1 MRFPIDASRL
11 QFLVVAEAEPL
22 KQYEEGRPR
31 EAWAPRV
38 DANGE
43 VLWRV
48 QLVAFGD
55 GGAQIIKVSVPGD
68 PHVPEGELVRVAG
81 LTANA
86 WEMEGKTGFS
96 FRADTVQL
104 LKPRAAEKA
113 AA

>member
-1 MRFPIDASRL
+1 MRFPIDVSRL

-22 KQYEEGRPR
+22 KQYDEGKPR

-55 GGAQIIKVSVPGD
+55 GGAQIITVSVPGD
-68 PHVPEGELVRVAG
+68 PHASEGELVRVAG

-96 FRADTVQL
+96 FRAEAVQL